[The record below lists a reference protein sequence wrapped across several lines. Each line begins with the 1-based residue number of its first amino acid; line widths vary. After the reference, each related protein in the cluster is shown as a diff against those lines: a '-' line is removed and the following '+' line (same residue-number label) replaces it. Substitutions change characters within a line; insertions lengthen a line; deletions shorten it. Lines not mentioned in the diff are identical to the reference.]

1 MPIANYYNTLFIVI
15 YCKGVVYQVLNN
27 CLILI
32 KHLFNFVLSNKT
44 GMDFSDKQIQ
54 IIETAEILFAERGFD
69 GTSVRDI
76 ADEAGI
82 NVAMISYYFGSKE
95 KLMEA
100 LFEFRVGSVQM
111 RVEKLIKD
119 ESLTPIQKVNMLI
132 DEHVERVI
140 QKQCFHKVMAGVLVT
155 NKNPAI
161 LQAANNFKMRT
172 AKIVSELIKDGQKKG
187 VFKKKIDVILMLNTM
202 FGTVSQSVVG
212 QQYYR
217 EFNNQQ
223 DIPDEEFWAVLK
235 RRLSIHIKTLFK
247 VILTNEA

>member
-1 MPIANYYNTLFIVI
+1 MEFT
-15 YCKGVVYQVLNN
+15 
-27 CLILI
+27 
-32 KHLFNFVLSNKT
+32 
-44 GMDFSDKQIQ
+44 DKQIQ
-54 IIETAEILFAERGFD
+54 IIETAERLFSERGFD

-100 LFEFRVGSVQM
+100 LFELRVGTVKM
-111 RVEKLIKD
+111 RIESLIKD
-119 ESLTPIQKVNMLI
+119 ESITPLEKVNILI
-132 DEHVERVI
+132 DEHIERI
-140 QKQCFHKVMAGVLVT
+140 MQKQCFHKIMVGVQVT

-161 LQAANNFKMRT
+161 LKAANKVKLRNAAVVT
-172 AKIVSELIKDGQKKG
+172 ELIKEGQKKG
-187 VFKKKIDVILMLNTM
+187 VFKKKVDVVLMLNTM
-202 FGTVSQSVVG
+202 IGTVSQSLISMD
-212 QQYYR
+212 YYR

-223 DIPDEEFWAVLK
+223 DLNEEEFQLIFK

>member
-1 MPIANYYNTLFIVI
+1 M
-15 YCKGVVYQVLNN
+15 
-27 CLILI
+27 ILI
-32 KHLFNFVLSNKT
+32 KRLFNFAFQLVN
-44 GMDFSDKQIQ
+44 GMEFNDKQIQ
-54 IIETAEILFAERGFD
+54 IIETAERLFAERGFD

-100 LFEFRVGSVQM
+100 LFELRVGSVKLRM
-111 RVEKLIKD
+111 ENLIKD
-119 ESLTPIQKVNMLI
+119 DSLSPIEKVNMLI
-132 DEHVERVI
+132 DEHIERVML
-140 QKQCFHKVMAGVLVT
+140 KPCFQKVMQGVLVT

-161 LQAANNFKMRT
+161 LKAANNVKLRSI
-172 AKIVSELIKDGQKKG
+172 AVVAELIKDGQKKG
-187 VFKKKIDVILMLNTM
+187 VFKKKIDVVLMLNTM
-202 FGTVSQSVVG
+202 VGTASQSLMSME
-212 QQYYR
+212 YYR

-223 DIPDEEFWAVLK
+223 DLPDEEFKNIFK

>member
-1 MPIANYYNTLFIVI
+1 MEFT
-15 YCKGVVYQVLNN
+15 
-27 CLILI
+27 
-32 KHLFNFVLSNKT
+32 
-44 GMDFSDKQIQ
+44 DKQIQ
-54 IIETAEILFAERGFD
+54 IIETAERLFAERGFD

-100 LFEFRVGSVQM
+100 LFELRVGTVKM
-111 RVEKLIKD
+111 RIESLIKD
-119 ESLTPIQKVNMLI
+119 ESLTPLEKVNILI
-132 DEHVERVI
+132 DEHIERNM
-140 QKQCFHKVMAGVLVT
+140 QKQCFHKIMVGVQVT

-161 LQAANNFKMRT
+161 LKAANKVKLRNAAVVT
-172 AKIVSELIKDGQKKG
+172 ELIKEGQKKG
-187 VFKKKIDVILMLNTM
+187 VFKKKVDIVLMLNTM
-202 FGTVSQSVVG
+202 IGTVSQSLISMD
-212 QQYYR
+212 YYR

-223 DIPDEEFWAVLK
+223 DLNEEEFQLIFK